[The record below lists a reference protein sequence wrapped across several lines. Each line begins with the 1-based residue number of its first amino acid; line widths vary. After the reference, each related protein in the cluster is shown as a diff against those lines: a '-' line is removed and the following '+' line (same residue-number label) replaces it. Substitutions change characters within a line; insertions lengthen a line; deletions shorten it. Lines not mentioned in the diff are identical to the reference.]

1 MGNIVSILFSGEAGQ
16 GLETLEGM
24 LLESF
29 VQSGYFVF
37 SSKEL
42 MSRVRG
48 GNNTTLIRV
57 SDEKIDSFV
66 DQIDILFALS
76 KNALYRVQK
85 RISASTFIVSD
96 KDDIGEDDQD
106 IPGNIKRLSINSISE
121 ETGGAIYKNSV
132 VLGLISGIFNLDST
146 IMEKIIKKSFE
157 KKKEEIVKKNLL
169 AFDAGYKLHSE
180 IDMPIKIER
189 SKNID
194 DKYLLSGTEAIGIGA
209 IAGGCNFISAYPM
222 SPGTGVIQ
230 YLASKS
236 SDFGIVVEQAEDEI
250 AAVNMMIGAWY
261 AGARAMTTTS
271 GGGFALMG
279 EGLSLAGCT
288 ETPAVIH
295 LGQRPG
301 PATGL
306 PTRTEQGDINL
317 ALYSGHGE
325 FPRIILAPGSPEE
338 GVELMWKAFNLAD
351 KYQVPVIVLTD
362 QFYLT
367 STSNIKEIDFSVY
380 KNESYIVETD
390 ENYKRY
396 ALNDDGISP
405 RGVPGFGKG
414 FVCADSDEHDESGRI
429 TEDFE
434 TRKNMVDKRNIKI
447 KKIKEDAISPE
458 IYGDPDYNILVI
470 GWGSSL
476 GTIRAAI
483 SEIDGIKI
491 AFAHYRQIY
500 PIHSDTEKILNKADK
515 RIVIENN
522 ATGQFASM
530 IFSQTG
536 VSCEQKILK
545 YNGMPFSKEEIIEQI
560 KGGL

>member
-1 MGNIVSILFSGEAGQ
+1 MGNVLSILLSGEAGQ
-16 GLETLEGM
+16 GLKTLEEM

-37 SSKEL
+37 SYEEL
-42 MSRVRG
+42 MSRIRG

-76 KNALYRVQK
+76 KNALYRVKK
-85 RISASTFIVSD
+85 RISASTFIIGD
-96 KDDIGEDDQD
+96 KDDIGEDNQE
-106 IPGNIKRLSINSISE
+106 IPGNIKRLPINSIAE
-121 ETGGAIYKNSV
+121 EMGGTIYKNSI
-132 VLGLISGIFNLDST
+132 VLGLISGIFNLDFT

-157 KKKEEIVKKNLL
+157 NKKEDIIKKNLL

-180 IDMPIKIER
+180 IDMPIRIESR
-189 SKNID
+189 KNID
-194 DKYLLSGTEAIGIGA
+194 AKYLLNGTEAIGIGA

-222 SPGTGVIQ
+222 SPATGVIQ
-230 YLASKS
+230 YLLSKN
-236 SDFGIVVEQAEDEI
+236 SDFDIVVEQAEDEI
-250 AAVNMMIGAWY
+250 AAVNMMLGAWY
-261 AGARAMTTTS
+261 AGARAMTATS

-288 ETPAVIH
+288 ETPAVFH

-325 FPRIILAPGSPEE
+325 FPRIILAPGSLEE
-338 GVELMWKAFNLAD
+338 GIELMWKAFNLAD

-362 QFYLT
+362 QFYLE
-367 STSNIKEIDFSVY
+367 STGNIKEIDFSAY
-380 KNESYIVETD
+380 KNKSYVVETD

-396 ALNDDGISP
+396 ILNDDGISP
-405 RGVPGFGKG
+405 RGVPGSGKG
-414 FVCADSDEHDESGRI
+414 FVCVDSDEHDESGRI

-434 TRKNMVDKRNIKI
+434 IRKSMVDKRNIKI
-447 KKIKEDAISPE
+447 KKIKEEAIPPE
-458 IYGDPDYNILVI
+458 IYGDPDYDVIVI

-483 SEIDGIKI
+483 SEIDNVKI

-500 PIHSDTEKILNKADK
+500 PVHSDTEKILNKAKK
-515 RIVIENN
+515 RIAIENN
-522 ATGQFASM
+522 STGQFASA

-536 VSCEQKILK
+536 ISCEQKILK
-545 YNGMPFSKEEIIEQI
+545 YNGMPFSKEEIIEKI
-560 KGGL
+560 KGDL